1 MRLIATAAAAAVAL
15 SLTTGTAFAK
25 CDAGEIVIK
34 FSHVTNT
41 DKHPK
46 GIAAS
51 LLEKRVN
58 EEMNGKA
65 CMEVFPN
72 SQLYNDNTVLEAML
86 AGDVQMAAPSLSKFE
101 KFTKKFRLFDLPFM
115 FNDIN
120 AVDSFQNS
128 ADGQKLKASMKRRG
142 LLGLAFWHNGMKQIS
157 ANKPLITPA
166 DAKGLKFR
174 VQASDVLVAQ
184 MAALDANPQK
194 MAFSE
199 VYGALQTGVV
209 DGQEN
214 TWSNIYG
221 KKFFEVQDG
230 VTESNHGIIDYLVVT
245 STKWWDSLPGDV
257 RSQLQ
262 KIMDEVTATRNAES
276 TKVNEEAKQAIIAAG
291 GVVRQLNADQRAK
304 WVETMKPVW
313 GPHSRTT
320 SSKLLGA
327 LCRGAV
333 RVTGPRLPLTTIRN
347 HGPGGRVM
355 HYEPTSALGRVVNEI
370 EETMIALILGVM
382 TIITFVNVIA
392 RYVFNDNIL
401 WALET
406 TVFLFA
412 WLVLLGASYCV
423 KTHSHLGVDAVINI
437 VSTKTR
443 KILAGI
449 SITATLA
456 FCVLL
461 MIGAWN
467 FWAPFAALPMTN
479 GEINDQAWYEVDD
492 IPMLDWLRFIEAS
505 MNEGEAYEKLPR
517 FIPYAALPIGMALL
531 TFRVLQAAWHFATG
545 RIDTIIA
552 GHEAEEMV
560 EEATQQ
566 TKQEG

>member
-1 MRLIATAAAAAVAL
+1 MRIIATAAAAAVAL
-15 SLTTGTAFAK
+15 AVTTGTAFAS
-25 CDAGEIVIK
+25 CEPGEIVIK

-51 LLEKRVN
+51 LFEKRVN

-65 CMEVFPN
+65 CVEVFPN
-72 SQLYNDNTVLEAML
+72 SQLYNDDTVLEAML

-101 KFTKKFRLFDLPFM
+101 KFTKKFRLFDLPFL

-128 ADGQKLKASMKRRG
+128 DDGQKLKASMKRRG

-157 ANKPLITPA
+157 ANKPLIVPS
-166 DAKGLKFR
+166 DASGLKFR

-184 MAALDANPQK
+184 MAALGANPQK

-245 STKWWDSLPGDV
+245 STKWWDGLPGDV

-276 TKVNEEAKQAIIAAG
+276 TKVNEEAKQAIVAAG

-313 GPHSRTT
+313 AQFEGDVG
-320 SSKLLGA
+320 KD
-327 LCRGAV
+327 
-333 RVTGPRLPLTTIRN
+333 
-347 HGPGGRVM
+347 
-355 HYEPTSALGRVVNEI
+355 
-370 EETMIALILGVM
+370 LI
-382 TIITFVNVIA
+382 
-392 RYVFNDNIL
+392 
-401 WALET
+401 
-406 TVFLFA
+406 
-412 WLVLLGASYCV
+412 
-423 KTHSHLGVDAVINI
+423 
-437 VSTKTR
+437 
-443 KILAGI
+443 
-449 SITATLA
+449 
-456 FCVLL
+456 
-461 MIGAWN
+461 
-467 FWAPFAALPMTN
+467 
-479 GEINDQAWYEVDD
+479 
-492 IPMLDWLRFIEAS
+492 
-505 MNEGEAYEKLPR
+505 
-517 FIPYAALPIGMALL
+517 
-531 TFRVLQAAWHFATG
+531 QAAQSHN
-545 RIDTIIA
+545 
-552 GHEAEEMV
+552 
-560 EEATQQ
+560 
-566 TKQEG
+566 K